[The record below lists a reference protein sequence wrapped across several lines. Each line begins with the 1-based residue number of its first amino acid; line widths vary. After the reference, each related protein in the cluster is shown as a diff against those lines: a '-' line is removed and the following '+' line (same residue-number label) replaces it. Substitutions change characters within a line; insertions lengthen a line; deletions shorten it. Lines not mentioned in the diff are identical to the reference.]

1 MAGEINKLASDSKE
15 TASRSSDTQAK
26 ILEAVSQVQSQ
37 ARYLADVVTGI
48 NDKTGELAAVS
59 VQINSSNEKILESSG
74 EVKRQLQA
82 LVE

>member
-1 MAGEINKLASDSKE
+1 M
-15 TASRSSDTQAK
+15 
-26 ILEAVSQVQSQ
+26 QSQ

-59 VQINSSNEKILESSG
+59 AQINSSNEKILESSG